1 MMLEIND
8 LEKDYGDFRL
18 KCTMCVKPG
27 RITGLIGENG
37 AGKSTVFKAVLGL
50 IRADAGTIRIFG
62 KEREKLNRSERQMIA
77 AVFSDSGFSGYL
89 TIRDIIPIL
98 KNMYEVFD
106 GKYFLEQIRKFN
118 LPGNKPVKE
127 LSTGMKAKLKVLTAV
142 CSRARMLVL
151 DEPTSGMDV
160 IAREELLSVLREYM
174 EKNEDSSILISSH
187 ISGDLETLCDD
198 VYMIHE
204 GEIILHE
211 DADILLSDY
220 GIIKVDE
227 NQFSRL
233 DKQYIL
239 RVKKELFGYSCLTDQ
254 KQYYTDNCPGIVV
267 EKGSIDNVITMM
279 IRGENR

>member
-1 MMLEIND
+1 MLEIND
-8 LEKDYGDFRL
+8 LVKDYGDFRL
-18 KCTMCVKPG
+18 ECNMRVRPG

-106 GKYFLEQIRKFN
+106 EKYFLEQIRKFN
-118 LPGNKPVKE
+118 LPENKPVKE
-127 LSTGMKAKLKVLTAV
+127 FSTGMKAKLKVLTAV

-204 GEIILHE
+204 GKIILHE